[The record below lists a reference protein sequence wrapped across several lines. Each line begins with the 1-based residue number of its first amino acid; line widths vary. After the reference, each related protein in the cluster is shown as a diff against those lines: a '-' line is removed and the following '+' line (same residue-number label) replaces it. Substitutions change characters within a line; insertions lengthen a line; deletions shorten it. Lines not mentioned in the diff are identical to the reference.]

1 MVMELVNVNLFA
13 EAYYSGSIYED
24 NIWIKKSSYEKL
36 MSVFPEEI
44 SCGELDGKHSEV
56 MGEVKVQDYS
66 YTDEYYAKNSDITN
80 DGDYLELSLRDLYE
94 SNGLDWVEE
103 QKEIIEYIEHRRHR
117 TLPIITYMERAVVL
131 DEFLQQLFCFGLSL
145 SRLFKGVDDSFRPRL
160 AFVFKSQLFL
170 FFGFLFCDNS
180 LFGFFALFFC
190 FIDLVGHL
198 TVIFHIVLL

>member
-13 EAYYSGSIYED
+13 EAYYSGITYED
-24 NIWIKKSSYEKL
+24 NIWIKKTSYEKL

-56 MGEVKVQDYS
+56 MGEVEVQDYS

-103 QKEIIEYIEHRRHR
+103 QKEIIEYLSH
-117 TLPIITYMERAVVL
+117 L
-131 DEFLQQLFCFGLSL
+131 DLYEEVTVSVPHSKVEELMKF
-145 SRLFKGVDDSFRPRL
+145 VDNL
-160 AFVFKSQLFL
+160 
-170 FFGFLFCDNS
+170 
-180 LFGFFALFFC
+180 
-190 FIDLVGHL
+190 
-198 TVIFHIVLL
+198 

>member
-1 MVMELVNVNLFA
+1 MELVNVNLFA

-66 YTDEYYAKNSDITN
+66 YTDEYYAKNADITN

-103 QKEIIEYIEHRRHR
+103 QKEIIEYLSH
-117 TLPIITYMERAVVL
+117 L
-131 DEFLQQLFCFGLSL
+131 DLYEEVTVSVPHSKVEELMKF
-145 SRLFKGVDDSFRPRL
+145 VDNL
-160 AFVFKSQLFL
+160 
-170 FFGFLFCDNS
+170 
-180 LFGFFALFFC
+180 
-190 FIDLVGHL
+190 
-198 TVIFHIVLL
+198 

>member
-66 YTDEYYAKNSDITN
+66 YTDEYYAKNADITN

-103 QKEIIEYIEHRRHR
+103 QKEIIEYLSH
-117 TLPIITYMERAVVL
+117 L
-131 DEFLQQLFCFGLSL
+131 DLYEEVTVSVPHSKVEELMKF
-145 SRLFKGVDDSFRPRL
+145 VDNL
-160 AFVFKSQLFL
+160 
-170 FFGFLFCDNS
+170 
-180 LFGFFALFFC
+180 
-190 FIDLVGHL
+190 
-198 TVIFHIVLL
+198 